1 VRGIEL
7 AWQQPLRMLPA
18 PFNGLLIGINGAITH
33 SRADIDSADGDGG
46 IGARAIRM
54 PGQSNRIGNLMVGY
68 ESGPFSARLAMNY
81 KSPYLLELGEDVLDA
96 SQDRYV
102 DTQKQLDLSMSLKLD
117 KRWQLTFDASNLN
130 NEKYYVY
137 MGDKSRNAQHE
148 QYGRTFKIGLKA
160 SIF

>member
-1 VRGIEL
+1 
-7 AWQQPLRMLPA
+7 
-18 PFNGLLIGINGAITH
+18 
-33 SRADIDSADGDGG
+33 
-46 IGARAIRM
+46 
-54 PGQSNRIGNLMVGY
+54 
-68 ESGPFSARLAMNY
+68 
-81 KSPYLLELGEDVLDA
+81 
-96 SQDRYV
+96 
-102 DTQKQLDLSMSLKLD
+102 MSFKLD